1 MKTKTAFIIL
11 SISVLGL
18 YACTNHEKTADAYGN
33 FEAIETL
40 ISAQTAGQILE
51 FEIHEGD
58 LLQAGQAIGLIDTVD
73 LWLKKAQLNQQ
84 KNVIRSRKIVLQAQL
99 KVQEQQLANNSRD
112 QKRIHQLFDAGA
124 ATQKQKED
132 IDGAIALISNQIAAT
147 RAQYTGIEAEIQV
160 IDSQI
165 AQINETLQKSI
176 LRNPIEGTVLNKYA
190 EPGEIATPGKPLYK
204 IANLSFLDLKA
215 YITGKQLTDFILNQ
229 EVKVFIDGSN
239 DAIELPGTISWIAS
253 SAEFT
258 PKTIQTKEE
267 RTDLVYA
274 IKVRVGNDGRLKIGM
289 PGEVHLINH

>member
-11 SISVLGL
+11 SISALGL

-215 YITGKQLTDFILNQ
+215 YITGIQLTDFILNQ
-229 EVKVFIDGSN
+229 EVKVLIDGSN
-239 DAIELPGTISWIAS
+239 EAIELPGTISWIAS

>member
-11 SISVLGL
+11 SISALGL

-176 LRNPIEGTVLNKYA
+176 LHNPIEGTVLNKYA

>member
-11 SISVLGL
+11 SISALGL